1 MKGCHEPI
9 ISVHDLHK
17 SFYEQPVLRGVS
29 LEVCAHELTVIIG
42 PSGSGK
48 STFLRCLNGLE
59 IPDRGTITMSDITL
73 QRDNGSDKDYYA
85 LVRRLRQQVGM
96 VFQQFNLFPHLTV
109 LENVSKAPI
118 VVKNIRRDEAEA
130 EAAVL
135 LDKVGLGQHLHHRP
149 AQLSG
154 GQQQRAAIAR
164 ALAMSPRIMLYDE
177 PTSALDPSLVDEVL
191 QVMQQLNQEGMTQIV
206 VTHKMSF
213 AREAADQM
221 VYFEEG
227 RIIEHDTPETMFS
240 QPKDERTRKFLKRYL
255 STPTP

>member
-1 MKGCHEPI
+1 LKGCQAPI
-9 ISVHDLHK
+9 VSVRDLHK
-17 SFYEQPVLRGVS
+17 SFYDQPVLRGIS
-29 LEVCAHELTVIIG
+29 LQVCAHELTVIIG

-59 IPDRGTITMSDITL
+59 IADRGEISIAGITL
-73 QRDNGSDKDYYA
+73 QRQNHNTPLPKQYHSQ
-85 LVRRLRQQVGM
+85 VRRLRHHVGM

-109 LENVSKAPI
+109 LENVIKAPL
-118 VVKNIRRDEAEA
+118 VVKKIGRDQAIQEATA
-130 EAAVL
+130 L
-135 LDKVGLGQHLHHRP
+135 LEKVGLERHLHHHP

-213 AREAADQM
+213 ARDAADKV
-221 VYFEEG
+221 VYFEDG
-227 RIIEHDTPETMFS
+227 MIIEEAAPSHMFS
-240 QPKDERTRKFLKRYL
+240 QPQDERTRKFLKRYL
-255 STPTP
+255 

>member
-1 MKGCHEPI
+1 LKGCREPI
-9 ISVHDLHK
+9 VSVHELHK
-17 SFYEQPVLRGVS
+17 SFYDQPVLRGVS

-59 IPDRGTITMSDITL
+59 IPDLGEITIAGITL
-73 QRDNGSDKDYYA
+73 QRRNSDSTVHKQYHTQ
-85 LVRRLRQQVGM
+85 VRRLRRHVGM

-109 LENVSKAPI
+109 LENVIKAPI
-118 VVKNIRRDEAEA
+118 VVKKIRRDQAIQ
-130 EAAVL
+130 EAAAL
-135 LDKVGLGQHLHHRP
+135 LEKVGLERHLHHHP

-191 QVMQQLNQEGMTQIV
+191 QVMQQLNHEGMTQIV

-213 AREAADQM
+213 ARDAADKV
-221 VYFEEG
+221 VYFEDG
-227 RIIEHDTPETMFS
+227 RIIEEAAPAQMFS
-240 QPKDERTRKFLKRYL
+240 QPQDERTRKFLKRYL
-255 STPTP
+255 